1 MNKHLN
7 DVNMTYKEHFL
18 FSFSMLGECI
28 AVGLALLIHT
38 VFPCLFTNT
47 FSNWVE
53 SCNRKLKKA
62 KRK

>member
-18 FSFSMLGECI
+18 FSFSMLGEGI
-28 AVGLALLIHT
+28 AVGLALLIHA

-47 FSNWVE
+47 FSNWIDA
-53 SCNRKLKKA
+53 CNTKLRKV

>member
-1 MNKHLN
+1 LNNHLN

-18 FSFSMLGECI
+18 FSFSMLGEGI
-28 AVGLALLIHT
+28 TVGLALIIHA
-38 VFPCLFTNT
+38 VSPYLFTNT